1 MTDNKEVLKFD
12 HIVIGSGLAGLSSAL
27 HLAKSGRQVAV
38 VTKREIDECNS
49 RLAQGGVACVMD
61 ALDTFDEH
69 VQDTLVAG
77 AGLCN
82 EKAVRAIVE
91 AGPEAIAE
99 LIQLGAK
106 FTTRGDLG
114 YTEEK
119 NDYDLGRE
127 GGHHKRRILHAG
139 DITGAELERV
149 MVAAVSAMPN
159 IRIFEYHIA
168 VDLVMSTRPDG
179 DTPGRC
185 SGAYVLDIKSGRVLT
200 MLAPAT
206 VIACGGIGKVY
217 LYTSNPDVACGSG
230 VAMAYRAGANISNME
245 FVQFHPTIL
254 HHAEIRSFLISEA
267 LRGEGA
273 VLKCRENKNSE
284 PVEFMHKYH
293 PMKSLAPRD
302 VVARAIDSEMKR
314 TGEECVFLDIRHL
327 SEERLKLRFPHIFA
341 KCLEAG
347 VNMAYD
353 LIPVVP
359 AAHFSCGGITTD
371 INGATSI
378 IGLYAAGESA
388 CTGLHGA
395 NRLASNSLLEALVV
409 SRFLAKDIDEKFES
423 LRSANLE
430 ECAAMHWS
438 NGNATDSD
446 EQVVISHNWE
456 EIRRFM
462 WDYVGIYR
470 TNKRLERAEHRI
482 RLIQKEIDK
491 YYRDFIVTA
500 DLIELRNIATV
511 AELIIKCSLLRHESR
526 GLHYNADYPDS
537 DPALACVDTVISK
550 KIGR

>member
-38 VTKREIDECNS
+38 VTKREVDECNS

-168 VDLVMSTRPDG
+168 VDLVMSARPDG

-185 SGAYVLDIKSGRVLT
+185 SGAYVLDIKSGKVLT
-200 MLAPAT
+200 MLAPST

>member
-1 MTDNKEVLKFD
+1 
-12 HIVIGSGLAGLSSAL
+12 
-27 HLAKSGRQVAV
+27 
-38 VTKREIDECNS
+38 
-49 RLAQGGVACVMD
+49 D

-168 VDLVMSTRPDG
+168 VDLVMSARPDG
-179 DTPGRC
+179 NTPGRC

-200 MLAPAT
+200 MLAPST

-254 HHAEIRSFLISEA
+254 HHPEIRSFLISEA

>member
-1 MTDNKEVLKFD
+1 MQKFD
-12 HIVIGSGLAGLSSAL
+12 YIVVGSGLAGLYAAYKASFKGS
-27 HLAKSGRQVAV
+27 VAV
-38 VTKREIDECNS
+38 ITKSFVRESNS
-49 RLAQGGVACVMD
+49 FNAQGGIAAVTSFED
-61 ALDTFDEH
+61 DPQIH
-69 VQDTLVAG
+69 KSDTLIAG
-77 AGLCN
+77 RGLCEDSVVDVLVN
-82 EKAVRAIVE
+82 E
-91 AGPEAIAE
+91 GPDRIKEVIADGMQFDTVNGA
-99 LIQLGAK
+99 LALG
-106 FTTRGDLG
+106 L
-114 YTEEK
+114 
-119 NDYDLGRE
+119 E

>member
-12 HIVIGSGLAGLSSAL
+12 HIVIGSGLAGLSSAR

-38 VTKREIDECNS
+38 VTKREVDECNS